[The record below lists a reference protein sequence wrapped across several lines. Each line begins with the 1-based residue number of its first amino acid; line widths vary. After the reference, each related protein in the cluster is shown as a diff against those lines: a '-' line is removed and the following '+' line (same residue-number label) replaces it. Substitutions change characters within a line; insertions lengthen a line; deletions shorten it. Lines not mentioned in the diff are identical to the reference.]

1 MADPPKKVVFELG
14 GTYVQLKDGGA
25 AQQLEAG
32 PDFWTRFAG
41 RAELAEGRLVWSA
54 AQVRD
59 WANWEKHP
67 AGDALYFLLSGAV
80 DIMVEVNDSERSIT
94 LRPNNACIVP
104 RGVWH
109 RVIVQKPANLLA
121 ITRSAG
127 KEQRPVEAKRQTDT
141 KR

>member
-1 MADPPKKVVFELG
+1 MSDPRKKTVFELG
-14 GTYVQLKDGGA
+14 GTFVQLQDSGSAVPVEG
-25 AQQLEAG
+25 G

-59 WANWEKHP
+59 WANWEMNP
-67 AGDALYFLLSGAV
+67 NGDALYYLLSGAV
-80 DIMVEVNDSERSIT
+80 DFVLAERDIERSIS

-109 RVIVQKPANLLA
+109 RVIVQKPANLLG

-127 KEQRPVEAKRQTDT
+127 KQQRPVEAKRQPDA